1 MAWAAT
7 LGFETLI
14 KLLVE
19 AGADFDLKD
28 ENNQTPLWRALAE
41 GHEDIAKLILQ
52 TLLDARRKISE
63 RSMSHLDVSSI
74 RHEDA
79 IKLLHG
85 ANAELCQWGEAELS
99 LQEVVRNRYEDFV
112 TFQ

>member
-41 GHEDIAKLILQ
+41 GHEDTAKLILQ
-52 TLLDARRKISE
+52 ALLDVKWKNAE
-63 RSMSHLDVSSI
+63 MSMPH
-74 RHEDA
+74 RDA
-79 IKLLHG
+79 IKLLRE
-85 ANAELCQWGEAELS
+85 ANAEVSQGDYDYSS
-99 LQEVVRNRYEDFV
+99 LQEVVRNRYEDPV
-112 TFQ
+112 TR